1 MYLFIQKLCGEVEQ
15 ENEEGFDNIV
25 KKNNSIVKL
34 DPWYAAI
41 INKIRKEIPGEL
53 NSLRWIFRG
62 FNNHVIFFPSY
73 KI

>member
-1 MYLFIQKLCGEVEQ
+1 MRFLFESLHGLMYLFIQKLCGEVEQ

-53 NSLRWIFRG
+53 NSLR
-62 FNNHVIFFPSY
+62 
-73 KI
+73 